1 MFFYLD
7 EGKGKKMSVENYIK
21 NNVANICEKVYVVP
35 GIPEKK
41 LNNAISSIAPSVNP
55 EYVLGIA
62 DSTLFGSAK
71 EGIVFTGDSMYVR
84 YSLQEKQEYKFE
96 NIIKAEFELTTK
108 QKHIYLHLNDE
119 SVIEFP
125 SSMFGINYEKLASL
139 INGIIN
145 EAGEEKSYVTTSQ
158 MLPLA
163 SMGNGIKDAYI
174 KIICNFA
181 YSDDS
186 RINSKVYAEII
197 SLIVR
202 IDYNNENR
210 LKIRSYMCDS
220 SEIEET
226 DHLIQYLKD
235 NVPEGSLDIIKKSL
249 IKDVIYIYKIKN
261 DINNWKE
268 NEFLTS
274 LQTKLQ
280 VEDEQ
285 IELIITAIKTDEE
298 ILALRKNDSEI
309 KKSMKDLAAKA
320 GAVGVP
326 LAAIYFSGSVVG
338 MSAAGITSG
347 LATLGMGGLLGLSG
361 MVTGVGVV
369 VLVGVGTYKGIKK
382 FTGIGDLENNKQREM
397 MLQAIIKNSQKSL
410 DYLIE
415 DVNEI
420 SRMLMEEIK
429 NGLETSKKIEK
440 LSTLL
445 SMMSKGAKAT
455 TQKIN
460 YAESESM
467 ISHLPKTL
475 DMTRLEELTSEP
487 TKEKL
492 RGYILSC
499 YIEQEV
505 NNEDEESQ
513 NTEFVLNDKLPLK
526 QLEQLYSVFEA
537 IGYTNMKDAALASA
551 KGVAKNLVKNVFGK

>member
-1 MFFYLD
+1 
-7 EGKGKKMSVENYIK
+7 MSVENYIK
-21 NNVANICEKVYVVP
+21 MNVANVCEKVYVAP
-35 GIPEKK
+35 EIPEKK
-41 LNNAISSIAPSVNP
+41 LNNAISAIAPNVNP
-55 EYVLGIA
+55 EYVLAIA

-71 EGIVFTGDSMYVR
+71 EGIVFTGDSMYLK
-84 YSLQEKQEYKFE
+84 YALKEKQEYKFE
-96 NIIKAEFELTTK
+96 NLIKARFELTK
-108 QKHIYLHLNDE
+108 EQKSNGKVEEKKHIYLHLNNE
-119 SVIEFP
+119 RIIEL
-125 SSMFGINYEKLASL
+125 SLNMVAINYENLVDL

-145 EAGEEKSYVTTSQ
+145 ESGEEKEYATTSQ

-163 SMGNGIKDAYI
+163 AMDNGIKDAYI

-181 YSDDS
+181 YSDDE
-186 RINSKVYAEII
+186 IIDSKEYAEII

-202 IDYNNENR
+202 IDYTSENR
-210 LKIRSYMCDS
+210 LKIRSYMCDN

-226 DHLIQYLKD
+226 ESLIRYLNDK
-235 NVPEGSLDIIKKSL
+235 VPEGSLDVIRKSL
-249 IKDVIYIYKIKN
+249 IKDILYIYKIKD

-274 LQTKLQ
+274 LQAKLK
-280 VEDEQ
+280 VKDEH
-285 IELIITAIKTDEE
+285 IDLIITAIRTDEE
-298 ILALRKNDSEI
+298 ILSLRKNDSEI

-347 LATLGMGGLLGLSG
+347 LATLGMGGILGFSG
-361 MVTGVGVV
+361 MVTGIGMV
-369 VLVGVGTYKGIKK
+369 VLLGVGTYKGIKK
-382 FTGIGDLENNKQREM
+382 FTGVGDLENNKQREM

-410 DYLIE
+410 NYLIE

-420 SRMLMEEIK
+420 SRLLMEEIK

-440 LSTLL
+440 LSALL
-445 SMMSKGAKAT
+445 SMMSKGAKVTTEKIDYAT
-455 TQKIN
+455 
-460 YAESESM
+460 SESV

-475 DMTRLEELTSEP
+475 DMIRLEELTNEP

-499 YIEQEV
+499 YFEQEV
-505 NNEDEESQ
+505 DNDEEENK
-513 NTEFVLNDKLPLK
+513 NTELVLNDKLPLSR
-526 QLEQLYSVFEA
+526 LEQLYSILEA
-537 IGYTNMKDAALASA
+537 IGYTNIKDAALASA
-551 KGVAKNLVKNVFGK
+551 KGAAKNLVKNVFGK

>member
-1 MFFYLD
+1 
-7 EGKGKKMSVENYIK
+7 MSVENYIK
-21 NNVANICEKVYVVP
+21 MNVVNVCDKVYVAP
-35 GIPEKK
+35 EIPEKK
-41 LNNAISSIAPSVNP
+41 LNNAISAIAPNVNP
-55 EYVLGIA
+55 EYVLAIA

-71 EGIVFTGDSMYVR
+71 EGIVFTGDSMYLKYTLEER
-84 YSLQEKQEYKFE
+84 QEYKFE
-96 NIIKAEFELTTK
+96 NLIKARFELTK
-108 QKHIYLHLNDE
+108 EQKSNGKVEEKKHIYLHLNDE
-119 SVIEFP
+119 RIIKLSLN
-125 SSMFGINYEKLASL
+125 MFAIKYENLVDL

-145 EAGEEKSYVTTSQ
+145 EAGEEKEYVTTSQ

-163 SMGNGIKDAYI
+163 AMDNGIKDAYI

-181 YSDDS
+181 YSDDE
-186 RINSKVYAEII
+186 IIDSKEYAEII

-202 IDYNNENR
+202 IDYTSENR
-210 LKIRSYMCDS
+210 LKIRSYMCDN

-226 DHLIQYLKD
+226 ESLIRYLND
-235 NVPEGSLDIIKKSL
+235 NVPEGSLDVIKKSL
-249 IKDVIYIYKIKN
+249 IKDILYIYKIKN
-261 DINNWKE
+261 DINSWKE

-274 LQTKLQ
+274 LQAKLKI
-280 VEDEQ
+280 EDNQ
-285 IELIITAIKTDEE
+285 LDLIIKAIRIDEE
-298 ILALRKNDSEI
+298 ILTLRKNDSEI

-347 LATLGMGGLLGLSG
+347 LATLGMGGLLGFSG

-369 VLVGVGTYKGIKK
+369 VLLGVGTYKGIKK
-382 FTGIGDLENNKQREM
+382 FTGVGDLENNKQREM

-420 SRMLMEEIK
+420 SRLLMEEIK

-440 LSTLL
+440 LSALL
-445 SMMSKGAKAT
+445 SMMSKGAKVT
-455 TQKIN
+455 TEKIN
-460 YAESESM
+460 YATSESV

-475 DMTRLEELTSEP
+475 DMIRLEELTNEP

-499 YIEQEV
+499 YFEEEV
-505 NNEDEESQ
+505 DNDEEEIK
-513 NTEFVLNDKLPLK
+513 NTELVLNDKLPLS
-526 QLEQLYSVFEA
+526 QLEQLYSIFEA
-537 IGYTNMKDAALASA
+537 IGYTNIKDAALASA
-551 KGVAKNLVKNVFGK
+551 KGAAKNLVKNVFGK